1 MTTTTTSHAD
11 IVNPT
16 FNNVT
21 IDNTENPVN
30 FAGGSFVGNYA
41 PLAINDANRKSIV
54 LLAAGSSPAA
64 TGLTTNPEEIVW
76 SLDGLEGSDELR

>member
-1 MTTTTTSHAD
+1 MTTKATSHAD

-54 LLAAGSSPAA
+54 LLAAA
-64 TGLTTNPEEIVW
+64 
-76 SLDGLEGSDELR
+76 